1 MQIINATLLFLAIL
15 LLWSTLNLERSSKLV
30 APTDQS
36 SQLNDSM
43 EFLRK
48 LKNKSA
54 KEESQTKRIN
64 AYQSTVEESLQD
76 NPLSIDRVES
86 KFEEGSIRNDS
97 LLKGLTDASGILTD
111 KLNHVRNSII
121 EDKSHEENELN
132 QTASLLTEMMV
143 VIGQLET
150 TSSELE
156 HQSRELNNQI
166 SEVKSGV
173 VY

>member
-1 MQIINATLLFLAIL
+1 
-15 LLWSTLNLERSSKLV
+15 
-30 APTDQS
+30 
-36 SQLNDSM
+36 
-43 EFLRK
+43 
-48 LKNKSA
+48 
-54 KEESQTKRIN
+54 
-64 AYQSTVEESLQD
+64 
-76 NPLSIDRVES
+76 
-86 KFEEGSIRNDS
+86 
-97 LLKGLTDASGILTD
+97 LKGLTDASGILTD